1 MAKQKATTVDEGIAE
16 AQYTLAKYEF
26 VKSHY
31 PDATLGY
38 YYAGFVTKSP
48 IFQSK
53 TVNSSYNKLLFD
65 QVKPGPDTKL
75 LVIPY
80 SELEFEYKGNKE
92 VIRINSKPKTSTL
105 CYIDYEKGKPSKYNF
120 KDVSLKK
127 VIKFSKLITNLKNN
141 DFDPKML
148 NDCRIQIINFIKNHP
163 GIKLDKKYMDERLK
177 KLLLFI

>member
-1 MAKQKATTVDEGIAE
+1 MAKQKATTIDEGIAD

-26 VKSHY
+26 VKTHF
-31 PDATLGY
+31 PDVSLGKY
-38 YYAGFVTKSP
+38 YNGFITKHP

-53 TVNSSYNKLLFD
+53 TVNQTYTKFSFSE
-65 QVKPGPDTKL
+65 VKPSNDHKL
-75 LVIPY
+75 LVEPY
-80 SELEFEYKGNKE
+80 HELEFKYNGNKE
-92 VIRINSKPKTSTL
+92 IIRINSKPRTSTL
-105 CYIDYEKGKPSKYNF
+105 CYIDYEKGKPNKYNF
-120 KDVSLKK
+120 KEVSLKK

-148 NDCRIQIINFIKNHP
+148 NDCRVAIINFIKNHP